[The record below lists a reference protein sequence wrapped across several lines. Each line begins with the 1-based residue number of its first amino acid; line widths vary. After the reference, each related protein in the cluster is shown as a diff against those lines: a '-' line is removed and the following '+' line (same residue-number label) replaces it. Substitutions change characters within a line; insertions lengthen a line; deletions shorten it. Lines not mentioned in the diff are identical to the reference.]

1 MKITI
6 EAEPKEIAELLQAIL
21 VSPEKNVKLDGEALS
36 RCIGIDTSKISGEWL
51 TGGGV
56 NL

>member
-6 EAEPKEIAELLQAIL
+6 EAEPKEIAELLQAVL

-36 RCIGIDTSKISGEWL
+36 RRIGIDTSRISGEWL
-51 TGGGV
+51 TGVGV